1 MTKEEILNNKYLKW
15 LKPYASKDWL
25 WKNKKKEIA
34 KGAAIGILFGLL
46 IPIAQIP
53 LSIIFCIL
61 LRANIAFAALF
72 TLITNPIT
80 FAPVYA
86 IAYQIGQFIMDILNI
101 REINA
106 EDLNKYIGALLE
118 AGQPTIIGLWSLAL
132 VLVPLTYYGVII
144 FWKYKA
150 YKRLK
155 RIKSKIKI

>member
-1 MTKEEILNNKYLKW
+1 M
-15 LKPYASKDWL
+15 
-25 WKNKKKEIA
+25 
-34 KGAAIGILFGLL
+34 FGLL

-86 IAYQIGQFIMDILNI
+86 IAYQIGQFVMDFLNI
-101 REINA
+101 REVNA
-106 EDLNKYIGALLE
+106 EELNKYIGTLLE

-132 VLVPLTYYGVII
+132 VLVPLTYYSVII

-155 RIKSKIKI
+155 RIKTRIKI